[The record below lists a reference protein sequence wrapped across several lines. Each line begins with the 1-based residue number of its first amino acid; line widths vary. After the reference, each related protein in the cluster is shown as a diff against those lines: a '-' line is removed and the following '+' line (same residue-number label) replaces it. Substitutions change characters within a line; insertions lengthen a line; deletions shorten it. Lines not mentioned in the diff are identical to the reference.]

1 MDETGET
8 STGRRPS
15 TIRLFGVEH
24 DEYSVSKTKEEL
36 EAFIRDETEAIFF
49 EAPNDDEL
57 RDGEGLPEP
66 GYRVTSFFWQPF
78 RRNPGFVVY
87 ILLVGLV
94 PTLIKDLYYERTL
107 QSLKPW
113 NWNVGRRIVSEWEAA
128 TEIAD
133 QRDIPLIKVDKP
145 LPAVI
150 NNQAN
155 QWTPISALVFLV
167 VSLILGYIAWI
178 AAVDSAFVMWIYL
191 AIFLA
196 ILAVARLKG
205 HTVHWRQVAALVAI
219 YLVLIILTSY
229 FVVEGPK
236 LGSYIIAG
244 LATAIVVY
252 YPTIITLH
260 VCIYLPFIKATN
272 DERNTYMMQQII
284 NVAEKEDYTDVCVI
298 IGASHLDHF
307 EDLCDIR
314 DVTCPE
320 PVDMQT
326 WD

>member
-8 STGRRPS
+8 ATDRRPS

-24 DEYSVSKTKEEL
+24 DEYAISKTKDEL
-36 EAFIRDETEAIFF
+36 EAFLEDEMEAIFF
-49 EAPNDDEL
+49 EAPNDDDL
-57 RDGEGLPEP
+57 REGEGLPEP
-66 GYRVTSFFWQPF
+66 GYRVSSFFWQPF
-78 RRNPGFVVY
+78 LRNPGFVVY
-87 ILLVGLV
+87 LLLVGLV

-113 NWNVGRRIVSEWEAA
+113 TWNVGRRIVSEWEAA
-128 TEIAD
+128 TELAE
-133 QRDIPLIKVDKP
+133 QRNIPLIKVDKP

-150 NNQAN
+150 SDQAN
-155 QWTPISALVFLV
+155 HWTPISALVLLV
-167 VSLILGYIAWI
+167 VSLVVGYVAWI
-178 AAVDSAFVMWIYL
+178 AAVGSAFVMWIYL
-191 AIFLA
+191 ALFLA
-196 ILAVARLKG
+196 ILVVARLKG
-205 HTVHWRQVAALVAI
+205 RSVKWRQVAAVVTV
-219 YLVLIILTSY
+219 YLILIFFTSY

-236 LGSYIIAG
+236 LGSYVIAE

-252 YPTIITLH
+252 YPTLIALH
-260 VCIYLPFIKATN
+260 GCIYLPFIKATN

-284 NVAEKEDYTDVCVI
+284 DEAEKNDYTDVCVI
-298 IGASHLDHF
+298 VGASHLDHF

-320 PVDMQT
+320 PVDMHT